1 MRMSILPEVMN
12 DLIDSRGV
20 TRADVAEATGVSAAT
35 LYRMTDLSKPNYQPK
50 EETLYA
56 VAIYL
61 GLNDAEWDWL
71 IRVAYPKKYLLAEA
85 RRMGYS
91 VTETETLLSKH
102 GFTALVSD

>member
-1 MRMSILPEVMN
+1 MRMSTLPEVMN

-20 TRADVAEATGVSAAT
+20 TRADVARATGVSEAT
-35 LYRMTDLSKPNYQPK
+35 MYRMTDRANPSYQPK

-71 IRVAYPKKYLLAEA
+71 TRVAYPKKYLLAEA
-85 RRMGYS
+85 RRMGCS
-91 VTETETLLSKH
+91 VEETETLLSEH